1 MISWREFNRL
11 NKVLTFPGNT
21 KLIDAIKI
29 MLIVKR
35 SEEINVEHK
44 RNEQRIIYK
53 KFNSRS

>member
-21 KLIDAIKI
+21 KLIDTVKI

-35 SEEINVEHK
+35 SEEINAEYK
-44 RNEQRIIYK
+44 RNE
-53 KFNSRS
+53 